1 MSTKN
6 YVGRPLKR
14 VEDPRLIKGIAT
26 YVDDL
31 HPAGLLHAAVL
42 RSPYAHARI
51 GRIDTSA
58 ARALPGVVA
67 VFTGADVNDKCGT
80 VPCASD
86 IPSLKKPAHT
96 VLAGDRVYFVGHPVA
111 VVVARDRYVAVDAL
125 DLIEIDYDSLPV
137 VTDPEAALE
146 PNAALTHPDLGS
158 NVAFTWS
165 LTTGEESELERLFS
179 AADRI
184 VKQRIVHQR
193 LTPMAMEPRT

>member
-80 VPCASD
+80 MPCAS
-86 IPSLKKPAHT
+86 L
-96 VLAGDRVYFVGHPVA
+96 
-111 VVVARDRYVAVDAL
+111 
-125 DLIEIDYDSLPV
+125 
-137 VTDPEAALE
+137 
-146 PNAALTHPDLGS
+146 
-158 NVAFTWS
+158 
-165 LTTGEESELERLFS
+165 
-179 AADRI
+179 
-184 VKQRIVHQR
+184 
-193 LTPMAMEPRT
+193 